1 MLGGYQME
9 STFFAGFA
17 DEMQKLGKMSERKRR
32 AVQTALAGLGLGV
45 VGGVT
50 EGIVSPITQTLFERR
65 MKRKKKEEKK

>member
-1 MLGGYQME
+1 MKG
-9 STFFAGFA
+9 TFFAGFA
-17 DEMQKLGKMSERKRR
+17 DEMQKLGKMSKRKRR

-65 MKRKKKEEKK
+65 MKRKKKEKK